1 VPEKK
6 ADRSVAQCGERLQR
20 GTERLYSAHSTRH
33 MSEQLSS
40 SYRAVVNDAQALLM
54 RPVRYYAKDRPLNT
68 VVIYGV
74 IKAIVLLGA
83 IGASLLYQPQA
94 LLQTPMFLAKTDGVW
109 YTGIA
114 YQGYAF
120 SYPYSAP
127 FPPLFPFLIKIFSVN
142 IPALM
147 PWVAVLLANSF
158 SFLGLY
164 FLYKLAPLV
173 VDEKYRLRVC
183 FAYMVF
189 PVLTVCNLVSYTE
202 PLFLAFTIGAYYFW
216 KRSRFGF
223 AALLAILS
231 VFTRQVGAFILV
243 IFLVDMLYGYVSGR
257 ERSRAVKQLAV
268 IGATCAG
275 VAMLGLFYY
284 YTFGDP
290 FAAARI
296 QATLWHNSFSVTNL
310 FENVRIYGFEG
321 LSRVTLNYPLNYSA
335 VPILLIDALL
345 VAATALFLLKRD
357 PALSAY
363 ALVLLVMFLS
373 LSQIM
378 SFVREV
384 AAIFPLYFFL
394 GFLLSVDW
402 KKNGIIGVIALV
414 VAVQNMFLWITIG
427 EWLF

>member
-1 VPEKK
+1 MK
-6 ADRSVAQCGERLQR
+6 
-20 GTERLYSAHSTRH
+20 
-33 MSEQLSS
+33 EQLSS
-40 SYRAVVNDAQALLM
+40 SCRAVVNCAQALLM
-54 RPVRYYAKDRPLNT
+54 RTVYYYGKDKPLNT
-68 VVIYGV
+68 LVTYWV

-109 YTGIA
+109 YMGIA
-114 YQGYAF
+114 YEGYAF

-127 FPPLFPFLIKIFSVN
+127 FAPLYPFLIKVFSVN
-142 IPALM
+142 DPALM
-147 PWVAVLLANSF
+147 PWVGVLLANAF

-164 FLYKLAPLV
+164 FLYRLVPLV
-173 VDEKYRLRVC
+173 VDEQYLLRVC

-189 PVLTVCNLVSYTE
+189 PALTVCNLISYTE
-202 PLFLAFTIGAYYFW
+202 PIFLAFTIGAYYFW

-231 VFTRQVGAFILV
+231 VFTRLYGAVILV
-243 IFLVDMLYGYVSGR
+243 IFLVDALYRYVSGR

-310 FENVRIYGFEG
+310 LENVRIYGFEG
-321 LSRVTLNYPLNYSA
+321 LSRVTLSYPFNFSA
-335 VPILLIDALL
+335 APILLIDALL
-345 VAATALFLLKRD
+345 VVATALFLLKRD

-378 SFVREV
+378 SFMRYV

-394 GFLLSVDW
+394 
-402 KKNGIIGVIALV
+402 
-414 VAVQNMFLWITIG
+414 
-427 EWLF
+427 